1 MELLDSSHL
10 SLQKLTSF
18 VKNEKAKNK
27 NSIDKDLK
35 ELEKKHKVKLSEE
48 AREDLLK
55 WYFDIERTQKKPE
68 IKA

>member
-1 MELLDSSHL
+1 MELLDSSHQV
-10 SLQKLTSF
+10 LQKLTSL
-18 VKNEKAKNK
+18 VKNEKAINK

-68 IKA
+68 VKE

>member
-1 MELLDSSHL
+1 LELLDSSHL

-68 IKA
+68 VKA

>member
-68 IKA
+68 VKA

>member
-48 AREDLLK
+48 ARE
-55 WYFDIERTQKKPE
+55 Y
-68 IKA
+68 

>member
-68 IKA
+68 VKE

>member
-18 VKNEKAKNK
+18 VKIEKAKNK

-68 IKA
+68 VKE

>member
-55 WYFDIERTQKKPE
+55 WYFDIERAQKKPE
-68 IKA
+68 VKE